1 MCYDVLTTSSEEDGV
16 KERSASVQKMPGRKG
31 KRGRRQRESSS
42 GSHIG
47 VKVFVEEPWGSI
59 GNNEKVSGSFNEED
73 VGRAFT
79 QSVQLYIVNAA
90 VAV

>member
-1 MCYDVLTTSSEEDGV
+1 M
-16 KERSASVQKMPGRKG
+16 
-31 KRGRRQRESSS
+31 
-42 GSHIG
+42 G
-47 VKVFVEEPWGSI
+47 VKVLVEQPWGPI